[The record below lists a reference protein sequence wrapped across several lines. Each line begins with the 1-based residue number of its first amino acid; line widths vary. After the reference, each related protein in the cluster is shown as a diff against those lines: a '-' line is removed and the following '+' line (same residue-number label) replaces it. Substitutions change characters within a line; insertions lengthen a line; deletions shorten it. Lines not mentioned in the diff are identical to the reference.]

1 METWTITLTLDIEP
15 LDEAGLHELVRALP
29 PGSTAG
35 RSPYGPQLRPIVHL
49 VAATAD
55 DAITAARVLVR
66 TALCDVLQLVGDIG
80 PIVAIEVLTG
90 DEVDRRLAVAD
101 ARHDSGLPPMYSTKQ
116 AAELL
121 GVTPGAIR
129 QRAEGGSIPTRKVG
143 DAGWV
148 FPAAAI
154 DALAAAKRRGEDI

>member
-1 METWTITLTLDIEP
+1 MNTWHTVITTRIAGIITGEALD
-15 LDEAGLHELVRALP
+15 DLVRALP
-29 PGSTAG
+29 LGSTAG
-35 RSPYGPQLRPIVHL
+35 RSPYGPELRVSL
-49 VAATAD
+49 TLTAD
-55 DAITAARVLVR
+55 HPDQAVLASRVLVASVLA
-66 TALCDVLQLVGDIG
+66 ALGVEQLDDTCG
-80 PIVAIEVLTG
+80 IEVLRG
-90 DEVDRRLAVAD
+90 DEYDRRLVVAD

-129 QRAEGGSIPTRKVG
+129 QRAEGGTIPTRKVG